1 MNKKFSER
9 GFTDQL
15 YWLNFRC
22 TWIFVGVCVVVTL
35 LSGVLNITDLSLAS
49 YGIPAAFAELGVHTG
64 YIVWKAKSENLN
76 KHPVMPTDDPST
88 NTQAI
93 GFEVDPPDEDYFEE
107 EDS

>member
-1 MNKKFSER
+1 MGKKFQDR

-64 YIVWKAKSENLN
+64 YIIWKAKSENIN
-76 KHPVMPTDDPST
+76 KHPTVPTDESV
-88 NTQAI
+88 NTQVI
-93 GFEVDPPDEDYFEE
+93 GFEIDEPDDYFEDE
-107 EDS
+107 RE

>member
-22 TWIFVGVCVVVTL
+22 TWIFVAVCVVVTL
-35 LSGVLNITDLSLAS
+35 LSGVLQITDLSLAS

-64 YIVWKAKSENLN
+64 YIIWKAKSENLN
-76 KHPVMPTDDPST
+76 KHPINPPTDELPT
-88 NTQAI
+88 TQVI
-93 GFEVDPPDEDYFEE
+93 GFEIDSPEE
-107 EDS
+107 EDYDD

>member
-22 TWIFVGVCVVVTL
+22 TWIFVAVCVVVTL
-35 LSGVLNITDLSLAS
+35 LSGVLQITDLSLAS

-76 KHPVMPTDDPST
+76 KHPIGPTDDIPQ

-93 GFEVDPPDEDYFEE
+93 GFEVDPPEEDYYE
-107 EDS
+107 EDNS

>member
-22 TWIFVGVCVVVTL
+22 TWLFVAVCVIVTL
-35 LSGVLNITDLSLAS
+35 LSGVLQISDLSLAS

-64 YIVWKAKSENLN
+64 YIIWKAKSENIN
-76 KHPVMPTDDPST
+76 KHPSIIDNQERTEV
-88 NTQAI
+88 I
-93 GFEVDPPDEDYFEE
+93 GFDMGDMDYGED
-107 EDS
+107 DILDNK